1 MTYTPKMTIKH
12 KFNQAELDSIFNLK
26 VQRNKTSV
34 ESVGADKGAMIS
46 VFDDYGLGFLRQLES
61 YFAQGYKLA
70 DNPLPEVQPRFQ
82 RAYLVKPEAMQKADI
97 KQLKIEAEREYQAL
111 LQSRYEQ
118 HLAAIV
124 AESKQRHETA
134 ERKRIEAEA
143 KELEEKWLQEAMSV
157 LGEAPLKEAV

>member
-1 MTYTPKMTIKH
+1 MAYEPKMTIKH
-12 KFNQAELDSIFNLK
+12 KFNQAELDSIVNLK
-26 VQRNKTSV
+26 VQRYKTSV
-34 ESVGADKGAMIS
+34 ESVGADKGAMIT
-46 VFDDYGLGFLRQLES
+46 VFDDFGLGFLRQLES

-118 HLAAIV
+118 HLSAIV
-124 AESKQRHETA
+124 AESKQRYET
-134 ERKRIEAEA
+134 EQRKRAEAEA
-143 KELEEKWLQEAMSV
+143 KELEQKWLQEAMSV
-157 LGEAPLKEAV
+157 LGEAPLKENV